1 MSEPSELR
9 DHLVRTD
16 EEFRRLAEQH
26 RELDARL
33 QDLASKPYLSESEQ
47 TEERTLKKRKLQLK
61 DRMEEIVRR
70 YRVASAPD
78 SAATPAAPAAPSA

>member
-1 MSEPSELR
+1 MPEPSELR
-9 DHLVRTD
+9 DYLARTD

-26 RELDARL
+26 RELEARL
-33 QDLASKPYLSESEQ
+33 QHLASKPYLSESEQ

-70 YRVASAPD
+70 YRAASA
-78 SAATPAAPAAPSA
+78 SGAATTPAAPTA